1 MLICNCTCHL
11 PPMPATAN
19 VRRFALSK
27 QGAEQFE
34 DTNKQTYLW
43 VALQGGVASEKS
55 VEMLTADANVPSYE
69 TMDHGQCQAL
79 PDREREGGQG
89 RQREEIVGGQLALHA
104 HLP

>member
-1 MLICNCTCHL
+1 
-11 PPMPATAN
+11 MPATAN

-55 VEMLTADANVPSYE
+55 AEMLTTDANVPSYE
-69 TMDHGQCQAL
+69 TMDHGQWQAL
-79 PDREREGGQG
+79 PDREREGRQG

>member
-1 MLICNCTCHL
+1 
-11 PPMPATAN
+11 MPATAN

-79 PDREREGGQG
+79 PDRQGEREGG
-89 RQREEIVGGQLALHA
+89 R
-104 HLP
+104 